1 MVMLGPTWCRAS
13 DTVAIDTENNASAGN
28 VAVRAVYLGL
38 FLFGLWFLLSGSYV
52 ALLLALGFASSVFV
66 VAIALRMH
74 IVDRETHPIH
84 LHSAIVFYWIW
95 LTWEIVKANI
105 DVARRVLDPRLPMSP
120 NLLRVK
126 ATQKTDLGR
135 VSYAN
140 SITLTPGDRIRA
152 RRGRLDT
159 GPCADQGS
167 CGGASQ
173 RRNGPTRDQN
183 RAGPLMSVAGA
194 LAAGVVAIL
203 VTMTLALIRS
213 FKGPTVYDRILA
225 VNMVSSQTILMLAL
239 LGFLMGRP
247 RFLDIALV
255 YVLIAF
261 TGMMAVLKFFGHDN
275 LEPSDRGD
283 DGGVR

>member
-1 MVMLGPTWCRAS
+1 
-13 DTVAIDTENNASAGN
+13 VAIDTENNASAGN

-140 SITLTPGDRIRA
+140 SITLTPG
-152 RRGRLDT
+152 T
-159 GPCADQGS
+159 V
-167 CGGASQ
+167 
-173 RRNGPTRDQN
+173 
-183 RAGPLMSVAGA
+183 SVRVEGDS
-194 LAAGVVAIL
+194 IL
-203 VTMTLALIRS
+203 VHALTREAAEVLA
-213 FKGPTVYDRILA
+213 KGEMDRRVTKIE
-225 VNMVSSQTILMLAL
+225 Q
-239 LGFLMGRP
+239 
-247 RFLDIALV
+247 
-255 YVLIAF
+255 VL
-261 TGMMAVLKFFGHDN
+261 
-275 LEPSDRGD
+275 
-283 DGGVR
+283 

>member
-1 MVMLGPTWCRAS
+1 MLGPTWCRAS

-140 SITLTPGDRIRA
+140 SITLTPG
-152 RRGRLDT
+152 T
-159 GPCADQGS
+159 V
-167 CGGASQ
+167 
-173 RRNGPTRDQN
+173 
-183 RAGPLMSVAGA
+183 SVRVEGDS
-194 LAAGVVAIL
+194 IL
-203 VTMTLALIRS
+203 VHALTREAAEVLA
-213 FKGPTVYDRILA
+213 KGEMDRRVTKIE
-225 VNMVSSQTILMLAL
+225 Q
-239 LGFLMGRP
+239 
-247 RFLDIALV
+247 
-255 YVLIAF
+255 VL
-261 TGMMAVLKFFGHDN
+261 
-275 LEPSDRGD
+275 
-283 DGGVR
+283 

>member
-1 MVMLGPTWCRAS
+1 M
-13 DTVAIDTENNASAGN
+13 AIDTENNASAGN

-140 SITLTPGDRIRA
+140 SITLTPG
-152 RRGRLDT
+152 T
-159 GPCADQGS
+159 V
-167 CGGASQ
+167 
-173 RRNGPTRDQN
+173 
-183 RAGPLMSVAGA
+183 SVRVEGDS
-194 LAAGVVAIL
+194 IL
-203 VTMTLALIRS
+203 VHALTREAAEVLA
-213 FKGPTVYDRILA
+213 KGEMDRRVTKIE
-225 VNMVSSQTILMLAL
+225 Q
-239 LGFLMGRP
+239 
-247 RFLDIALV
+247 
-255 YVLIAF
+255 VL
-261 TGMMAVLKFFGHDN
+261 
-275 LEPSDRGD
+275 
-283 DGGVR
+283 